1 MCVFLTNFIFL
12 KSYTFPRLASNSL
25 HSWGYPWTPGSPG
38 SISLVLWLQAHRHQ
52 HTLVYVVPG
61 QVLWQPSCLPA
72 QLVSV
77 VQEATGHCVESFSTE
92 LYQWSKAQATNSF
105 SPFFFFLFIKSLVS
119 VCMLSNKRSRGGGWW
134 WWGKTLWIPG
144 NALSNLK
151 LDKST
156 HCVTQKANPI
166 H

>member
-105 SPFFFFLFIKSLVS
+105 SPFFFFLFIKSPVS
-119 VCMLSNKRSRGGGWW
+119 VCMLSNKRSRGGG
-134 WWGKTLWIPG
+134 GGGGGGRLCGSQEMLYRI
-144 NALSNLK
+144 
-151 LDKST
+151 
-156 HCVTQKANPI
+156 
-166 H
+166 